1 MIQHLIYKC
10 PKCHNTLLVSNRML
24 HDLRC
29 TEENPA
35 TYENVL
41 RKSQLMEESSPACYI
56 QNNSSSQFS
65 SSLRKSNRD
74 GTSSDIRKS
83 IKYNGEEEY
92 IETKYD
98 AEGNIISRKKADKI
112 GYYSPQ
118 NNDYQDVS
126 EFYDYE
132 EEDNDN
138 NYIND
143 DYGKNIYVDPSVG
156 INNNQQI
163 IYHTAEAQE
172 VVYEAPA
179 KYDPNITINQ
189 PIQQTII
196 NSDVKLSDN
205 VMNDIIRSSI
215 KQAGNSNI
223 NIQINNGNIGNSLSN
238 LNDFSNLNDISTYNF
253 NQTNIINNIN
263 NISNDPFNPNFN
275 SDSNNYY
282 NQDFLFGG
290 LNYNDNNNNNN
301 NAIDIDMNPD
311 DVLRRTAGI
320 GSHNYKNMNNQYQD
334 Y

>member
-41 RKSQLMEESSPACYI
+41 RNSQIIEETSPAPYY
-56 QNNSSSQFS
+56 QSNSFSQFS
-65 SSLRKSNRD
+65 NSLRKSNRD
-74 GTSSDIRKS
+74 GTTSDIKKN
-83 IKYNGEEEY
+83 INFNGEEEY

-98 AEGNIISRKKADKI
+98 AEGNIISRKRAENI
-112 GYYSPQ
+112 GYYAPE
-118 NNDYQDVS
+118 NNYQDVS

-132 EEDNDN
+132 EDNNAN

-143 DYGKNIYVDPSVG
+143 NIENNIYVEPSVG

-163 IYHTAEAQE
+163 FYHTSEAQE
-172 VVYEAPA
+172 VVYEAPV

-205 VMNDIIRSSI
+205 IMNDIIRSSI

-223 NIQINNGNIGNSLSN
+223 SIQINNGSIGNNLGN
-238 LNDFSNLNDISTYNF
+238 LNDFNNLNDISTYNF

-263 NISNDPFNPNFN
+263 NISNDPYNPNYN

-282 NQDFLFGG
+282 NQDFLFSG
-290 LNYNDNNNNNN
+290 LNFNDNYNNNNI
-301 NAIDIDMNPD
+301 IDVSMNPD

-320 GSHNYKNMNNQYQD
+320 GSHNYKNNNNQY
-334 Y
+334 